1 MADGYLEKRME
12 EFASGS
18 RKSTSKHVSL
28 DALFEKNRSYRGY
41 KKDFVVT
48 DDMLRR
54 IVNVNTKIASG
65 KNQQVLR
72 FKLVTKGGD
81 ADFVLKNIKLGG
93 MLPEL
98 HLPYEGTEPESFIIV
113 CTSAPETKIIDIDLG
128 ISLQSMSLKATE
140 MGLNCVMICAFNK
153 ANIVEHFSL
162 TCEPLAILAVGKG
175 AENIKLKQI
184 SVDENRAYFRVDGVH
199 YVPKVKLEDIIL

>member
-12 EFASGS
+12 EFASGV
-18 RKSTSKHVSL
+18 KKTVKHVSL
-28 DALFEKNRSYRGY
+28 DTLFEKNRSYRGY
-41 KKDFVVT
+41 KKDYVVT
-48 DDMLRR
+48 NDMLRR

-72 FKLVTKGGD
+72 FKLVTKGDD

-98 HLPYEGTEPESFIIV
+98 HLPYEGTEPEAFVIV

-153 ANIVEHFSL
+153 VNLVEHFGL
-162 TCEPLAILAVGKG
+162 KHEPLAILAVGKG
-175 AENIKLKQI
+175 AENIRLETI
-184 SVDENRAYFRVDGVH
+184 SVDESRAYYRVDGVH
-199 YVPKVKLEDIIL
+199 YVPKVKIDDILI